1 MTKTEIIQNLK
12 CGGCS
17 TTITN
22 ALNELE
28 GICNTV
34 IDNEQ
39 NSVTFEYTEESQ
51 VKIVEEKLSSL
62 GYPIDTDPNSILKK
76 ARSYVSCVVGRM
88 S

>member
-12 CGGCS
+12 CGGCA

-28 GICNTV
+28 GISNTV
-34 IDNEQ
+34 VDNEQ

-51 VKIVEEKLSSL
+51 VKIVDEKLSSL
-62 GYPIDTDPNSILKK
+62 GYPIDSDPNSIL
-76 ARSYVSCVVGRM
+76 
-88 S
+88 

>member
-12 CGGCS
+12 CAGGV

-34 IDNEQ
+34 VDNEQ